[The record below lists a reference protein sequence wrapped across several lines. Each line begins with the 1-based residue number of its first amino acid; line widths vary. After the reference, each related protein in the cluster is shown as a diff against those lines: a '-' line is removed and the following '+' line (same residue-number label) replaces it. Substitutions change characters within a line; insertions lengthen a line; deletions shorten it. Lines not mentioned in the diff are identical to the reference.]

1 MNDKKSLITKDEKT
15 LDLSK
20 IDEINLDNLS
30 EAQRENITGKFADA
44 QLELVKKA
52 QQAKIDL
59 GATKQ
64 GLDDFADTV
73 KKSTSEGTSTTITH
87 TQTTSVGRTEVV
99 MGNTEKAAKGTIS
112 RSGAGL
118 PDNSF
123 KIIAVIAVAVVIV
136 VILAG
141 N

>member
-1 MNDKKSLITKDEKT
+1 MNNEKSLINKEDNT

-20 IDEINLDNLS
+20 ILEINLDSLS
-30 EAQRENITGKFADA
+30 EEQRENITGKFADA

-73 KKSTSEGTSTTITH
+73 KKSTAEGTSTTITH
-87 TQTTSVGRTEVV
+87 SQTTSVGRTEVV

-118 PDNSF
+118 PDNSL
-123 KIIAVIAVAVVIV
+123 KLIAIVAVAVVLTI
-136 VILAG
+136 IFAG